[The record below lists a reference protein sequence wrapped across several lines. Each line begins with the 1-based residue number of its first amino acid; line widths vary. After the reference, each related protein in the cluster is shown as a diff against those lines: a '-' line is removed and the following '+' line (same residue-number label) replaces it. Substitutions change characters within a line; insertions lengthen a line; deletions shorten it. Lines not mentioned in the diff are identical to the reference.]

1 MHQAAAVPEYLNE
14 TYWWAYV
21 HPRAV
26 DFFERQWLVNMI
38 LWGNFAK
45 LRDAALS
52 ELGESLPGRSLQVA
66 CVYGDFTPRLSERV
80 VHGKGSL
87 DVVDVLPIQLSN
99 LGRKLEKHAPVT
111 LMNRDASDLGFA
123 ADTYD
128 RVILFFLLH
137 EMPLDVR
144 RRTLAEAVRVL
155 KPGQELV
162 IVGFTEPAGAREH
175 FGALLLGYYDRHGD
189 LHYAGRVGTG
199 FDDRMLDSLGKTL
212 RAIETRRAPFSG
224 DPIKRERRAHW
235 VRKELVAHIRVTN
248 WTRDGLLRHPVF
260 LGLREDKPA
269 ASVRRELPQVAKPKP
284 RSAKC
289 RKPSTGSRRG

>member
-1 MHQAAAVPEYLNE
+1 MQQAAAAVPEYLNE

-26 DFFERQWLVNMI
+26 DFFERQWLVNLI

-45 LRDAALS
+45 LRDAALR
-52 ELGESLPGRSLQVA
+52 ELGDELPGRSLQVA

-80 VHGKGSL
+80 SQGEGSL

-99 LGRKLEKHAPVT
+99 LGRKLDKHAPVT
-111 LMNRDASDLGFA
+111 LVNRDASDLGFA

-162 IVGFTEPAGAREH
+162 IVDYHRPVGWHPLKPVMTFILRNFEPFAMDLWNHQVEEWLPEGARV
-175 FGALLLGYYDRHGD
+175 D
-189 LHYAGRVGTG
+189 
-199 FDDRMLDSLGKTL
+199 
-212 RAIETRRAPFSG
+212 
-224 DPIKRERRAHW
+224 
-235 VRKELVAHIRVTN
+235 RKETFWGGLYQKLVIR
-248 WTRDGLLRHPVF
+248 
-260 LGLREDKPA
+260 K
-269 ASVRRELPQVAKPKP
+269 
-284 RSAKC
+284 
-289 RKPSTGSRRG
+289 